1 MLNTLVNKLSI
12 HNVLQSALF
21 VPTVVLTGEYVGF
34 PCVYTTKTDYA

>member
-21 VPTVVLTGEYVGF
+21 LPTVVMAQKISL
-34 PCVYTTKTDYA
+34 KHI